1 MIWLQRLYNR
11 RIRSVRVVHVA
22 AGVVLFSLILSVYM
36 TKASAGR
43 EAASIAAI
51 NREISQEERRVR
63 LLRAEIAYLEQPDR
77 LERLASQYMALGPVP
92 AQRETA
98 PEGLAEVARQRAAEA
113 RP

>member
-1 MIWLQRLYNR
+1 MSWLQRLFNR

-22 AGVVLFSLILSVYM
+22 AVLLLSAMILSVYM

-43 EAASIAAI
+43 EAASIASI
-51 NREISQEERRVR
+51 NREIAQEERRVR
-63 LLRAEIAYLEQPDR
+63 LLRAEIAYLEQPER
-77 LERLASQYMALGPVP
+77 LERLASQYMALAPVP

-98 PEGLAEVARQRAAEA
+98 PEGLAEVARRSVEV